1 MRHAFTQLQSA
12 SPKSAYLVFSLG
24 KSASTLDSGIHLSE
38 LCPLH
43 KCTTRL
49 LYNVYN
55 SLLDWRLC
63 VKTARRSPCQRLCE
77 TGAQWRLHK
86 VLWVLFL
93 ICMAQMSFCS
103 CAGSREG
110 GRESGGDCH
119 MGWSRSVSGKLFQ
132 WKNPGRFLAF
142 IVYTPGLINVE
153 SFSISHVNAHT
164 ETCIGELWYSGSTG
178 PHLGPQM
185 TVGLKDIGHCPALFL
200 HPLLGPFP
208 DPLCLCSLLS
218 SFHAHMHP
226 RDVIMYT
233 HSLMPSDVKCPT
245 LVWQSPD
252 PWSLQSKPSTFPT
265 PSPSYRVYPI
275 LLSYPTPPT
284 HPPSHERPQAEALP
298 AGQTLRPAEHKD
310 WVNSCP
316 LQAHSAEAETNAG
329 RFPGLCHSTINS
341 SNQQGNK
348 AHSWGAWHAGMCHQ
362 IRKMSSVT
370 TGGKVDPPGS

>member
-1 MRHAFTQLQSA
+1 MRLFYDKTSGNRLCGHGLVKKITWKALLSSFCGSVGLIDLIWFEIWSSNGENLSSVGQNKKKKVHASRIYAA

-24 KSASTLDSGIHLSE
+24 KSSSTLDSGIHLSE

-55 SLLDWRLC
+55 RLLDWRLC

-119 MGWSRSVSGKLFQ
+119 MGWTRSVSRKLFQ
-132 WKNPGRFLAF
+132 WKIL
-142 IVYTPGLINVE
+142 GLHCLHTGTDKCREFQYIPRE
-153 SFSISHVNAHT
+153 CAHWDMHRWVV
-164 ETCIGELWYSGSTG
+164 I
-178 PHLGPQM
+178 HLGPQM
-185 TVGLKDIGHCPALFL
+185 TVGPKDFGPALFL

-226 RDVIMYT
+226 RDFIMYT

-245 LVWQSPD
+245 LAWACYLKDGQKDWVWQSPD
-252 PWSLQSKPSTFPT
+252 PWSLQSKSSTFPT

-275 LLSYPTPPT
+275 LLCYPTPPT
-284 HPPSHERPQAEALP
+284 HPHSHEKALKQRHSLQ
-298 AGQTLRPAEHKD
+298 GKH
-310 WVNSCP
+310 WGP
-316 LQAHSAEAETNAG
+316 L
-329 RFPGLCHSTINS
+329 ST
-341 SNQQGNK
+341 K
-348 AHSWGAWHAGMCHQ
+348 
-362 IRKMSSVT
+362 
-370 TGGKVDPPGS
+370 TG